1 MNDILLTP
9 HFKLSEFIKSPTASA
24 IGIDNSLDSTSSP
37 QAEQIIANLKNLS
50 EQVLEPLRQHFGVPI
65 IIGSG
70 YRCPA
75 LNKAVGGVPNSQHQ
89 TGEAVD
95 IHIPDVATG
104 NRWFTWMMENL
115 RFDQLIKERATKAS
129 KSFWIHVSLK
139 ANDQQRQHVIYNLI
153 KNPNA

>member
-1 MNDILLTP
+1 MRLTE
-9 HFKLSEFIKSPTASA
+9 HFKLSEFTNSSTATA
-24 IGIDNSLDSTSSP
+24 RGIDNTP
-37 QAEQIIANLKNLS
+37 NEQQIANLKRIC
-50 EQVLEPLRQHFGVPI
+50 EEILEPLRAFAGQPI

-70 YRCPA
+70 FRCPA

-95 IHIPDVATG
+95 IHIPNNATG
-104 NRWFTWMMENL
+104 IKWFTWMMENL
-115 RFDQLIKERATKAS
+115 RFDQLIKEKATKTS

-139 ANDQQRQHVIYNLI
+139 ANGKQRQHVICNLI